1 MANLEP
7 ITGQFKEPDITD
19 ALKALD
25 PEASFAV
32 RGDQVYTN
40 VDWLGSNAKPSE
52 SAATAKLAELKTAYD
67 AKDYSRKRYGSYK
80 TIVEQL
86 DMLYKDMIAGKLD
99 ATGTWAAH
107 IAAVKGA
114 NPKP

>member
-7 ITGQFKEPDITD
+7 ITGQFKEPDISD

-25 PEASFAV
+25 PEANFAV
-32 RGDQVYTN
+32 KGDQVYTN
-40 VDWLGSNAKPSE
+40 VDWFGSNAKPSE
-52 SAATAKLAELKTAYD
+52 SAATTKLAELKAAYD
-67 AKDYSRKRYGSYK
+67 AKDYSRKRYASYK

-86 DMLYKDMIAGKLD
+86 DMLYKDIVAGTL
-99 ATGTWAAH
+99 TTSGTWATH
-107 IAAVKGA
+107 IKSVKDA